1 MNRPIQPE
9 NFSSEQELSTFTSTN
24 LAALAVYNTTLM
36 IVYVIT
42 NAFVMFLLIK
52 TEQIWNITCE
62 LIFIF

>member
-1 MNRPIQPE
+1 MNRTIQPE

-24 LAALAVYNTTLM
+24 LAALAVCNTTLM

-52 TEQIWNITCE
+52 TEQIWNVTCK
-62 LIFIF
+62 LIFMF